1 MTETIITRM
10 AEWAAGLEYEQVPE
24 RVLTKA
30 RLQLF
35 SVLGAIHASSRH
47 EIGRIVLEAT
57 GSWAGDGPCTIIP
70 AGQKVDPLSAVYA
83 NAALSIAL
91 DYDDYLLFGHTGH
104 SAVCVSLAMAERE
117 QRPLKDALLAQVIAN
132 EIEGRMGAGV
142 VMGPHNGQAW
152 SHIHLAGSAAAAA
165 KLMGL
170 SAERTAHAMAIALYQ
185 PTYVLYPG
193 FMGPDSKATTAATPS
208 VTGVQAAM
216 LAGKG
221 ASGPLDVIEHP
232 QGFLARFSYV
242 PSPFFISGFGRAW
255 TTDTLAYKIYP
266 GCAYIDTTVDAVLK
280 LREQYRDE
288 NGRELDPD
296 EVSEVLVEA
305 TVLTVEMDNLSKTGG
320 AFDPLNPV
328 SINFS
333 IPGNV
338 AIALSKGRL
347 TADDLSKKALEE
359 NAEAITSISKK
370 VRLKHDWSLTLRFL
384 EAMDRAL
391 KLQKVVGE
399 FKLTKL
405 AGMRRRM
412 QDQYQSSMGI
422 SLGDLKE
429 LWSEHPE
436 VRSRLW
442 QGIKDRAMA
451 SLSRSSSGER
461 NGYDLGACPLESFT
475 MPFAARVTITMKGG
489 LSTTYQQDIPWG
501 GPGLALDRTREF
513 VLDKYAREAGK
524 NLPPGQIAD
533 LLKAAEGLESKL
545 TVEKLMSLCCSDGPR
560 S

>member
-1 MTETIITRM
+1 MSDTIITEM
-10 AEWAAGLEYEQVPE
+10 AEWAAALEYEQVPE
-24 RVLTKA
+24 RVREKA

-47 EIGRIVLEAT
+47 EIGKAITAAV

-70 AGQKVDPLSAVYA
+70 SGRRADLLSAVYA

-117 QRPLKDALLAQVIAN
+117 KRSMKAALAAQVIAN

-152 SHIHLAGSAAAAA
+152 SHIHLAGSAAAAS

-170 SAERTAHAMAIALYQ
+170 SAEQTAHAMAIALYQ

-208 VTGVQAAM
+208 VTGVQAAI
-216 LAGKG
+216 LASKG
-221 ASGPLDVIEHP
+221 ATGPLDVIEHP

-280 LREQYRDE
+280 LRERYREE
-288 NGRELDPD
+288 NGRDLDPED
-296 EVSEVLVEA
+296 VSDVLVEA
-305 TVLTVEMDNLSKTGG
+305 TILTIEMDNLSKTGG

-338 AIALSKGRL
+338 AIALGKGRL
-347 TADDLSKKALEE
+347 TADDLSKKALQE
-359 NAEAITSISKK
+359 NADMITAISGK
-370 VRLKHDWSLTLRFL
+370 VRLKHDWALTLRFL
-384 EAMDRAL
+384 EAMDQTI
-391 KLQKVVGE
+391 KLREVASE
-399 FKLTKL
+399 FKLTRL

-422 SLGDLKE
+422 SLNDLKI
-429 LWSEHPE
+429 LWTEHPE
-436 VRSRLW
+436 VRARLW
-442 QGIKDRAMA
+442 KGIKDRIGAA
-451 SLSRSSSGER
+451 FTPATRREKD
-461 NGYDLGACPLESFT
+461 GYDLGRCPLDRFT
-475 MPFAARVTITMKGG
+475 MPFAARVTITLRGG
-489 LSTTYQQDIPWG
+489 LSTTCQQDIPWG
-501 GPGLALDRTREF
+501 GPGHPLDRTREF
-513 VLDKYAREAGK
+513 VLDKYSREAGT
-524 NLPPGQIAD
+524 NLEDNKIKSLVQSV
-533 LLKAAEGLESKL
+533 EGLETKL
-545 TVEKLMSLCCSDGPR
+545 TLKKLMEYCCAGD
-560 S
+560 